1 MYITFTLKNQII
13 KRTDK
18 NIVVANSKNYLRAK
32 FTFLTD
38 DWGGTVTGI
47 FNGFTAIL
55 DKNNECVVPWEALQ
69 FPGEL
74 MVSAFCG
81 DRQTANKAFLPIM
94 ESGYT
99 VRQTPEPPTPDVYQ
113 QLIAIAKNA
122 EEVANSVR
130 EDADAGVFDG
140 DPGKVGPEG
149 PSGLDA
155 PQIDDTEASP
165 DHPWSGAKVS
175 QEVGE
180 LSSRMDS
187 LSKEIDIILG
197 KDAPTTFEEIRF
209 AVEQGRASRY
219 FSVGDQLKPNWT
231 DGISVYENPFD
242 IVQLEGNPELETG
255 ETIHGMVL
263 QQHYANVNACPF
275 DAREALYDADEELP
289 AGTYHFTVAGNTWLS
304 SENGK
309 IVQFTLTQPIPQG
322 GQLVFGGTDRYNKPI
337 VGQSLNVYSGPSSF
351 DAIETVVLSEG
362 SEGTDLGSTD
372 GLGKL
377 NHYQRAQMGS
387 GRWKTSMLRQYLNSD
402 KPAGQWWTKQDRWD
416 RASAFIHTVPGYMS
430 GFDAD
435 FLSAIKPVKVQTSR
449 DTVLSDGGT
458 DITYDYFFPISLEQM
473 NAAPQA
479 AGVEGSAFDYWKA
492 IASEDTTGNLDTSG
506 RFKQFGTYPDL
517 AALLLNAKTL
527 KVSCF
532 LRSARRTMTYNPW
545 VIYEDGN
552 VTAYSAISEFSCIPA
567 CVIG

>member
-1 MYITFTLKNQII
+1 MELVFKLYHQSIQREDLN
-13 KRTDK
+13 
-18 NIVVANSKNYLRAK
+18 VVATKSRNYLEAK
-32 FTFLTD
+32 FELLSD
-38 DWGGTVTGI
+38 DWVAPITAL
-47 FNGFTAIL
+47 FNDYAVVL
-55 DKNNECVVPWEALQ
+55 DENRKCLVPWEVLEN
-69 FPGEL
+69 PGKVT
-74 MVSAFCG
+74 VSAFCG
-81 DRQTANKAFLPIM
+81 DLHTTTCAYVSVRP
-94 ESGYT
+94 SGYMEG
-99 VRQTPEPPTPDVYQ
+99 QTPGPPTPSVYLQLTGMVQTAVNTANDVKQ
-113 QLIAIAKNA
+113 RADSGAFNGKDGA
-122 EEVANSVR
+122 PGAN
-130 EDADAGVFDG
+130 
-140 DPGKVGPEG
+140 
-149 PSGLDA
+149 GLDA
-155 PQIDDTEASP
+155 PQIDDTEASS

-263 QQHYANVNACPF
+263 QQHYANVNSCPF

-309 IVQFTLTQPIPQG
+309 VIQFTLTQPIPAG
-322 GQLVFGGTDRYNKPI
+322 GQLVYSNLNGYNQPI
-337 VGQSLNVYSGPSSF
+337 AGQKISTYSGPDSF

-362 SEGTDLGSTD
+362 SGGIDLGTTD
-372 GLGKL
+372 GRGDL
-377 NHYQRAQMGS
+377 NHHQRAFMGS

-416 RASAFIHTVPGYMS
+416 RASAFIHMVPGYMS

-435 FLSAIKPVKVQTSR
+435 FLSVIKPVKVQTSR

-479 AGVEGSAFDYWKA
+479 AGVEGSALDYWKA
-492 IASEDTTGNLDTSG
+492 IASEDSTGNLDTSG
-506 RFKQFGTYPDL
+506 RFKQFGIYPDL
-517 AALLLNAKTL
+517 VALLLNAKTS

-545 VIYEDGN
+545 VVYEDGG
-552 VTAYSAISEFSCIPA
+552 VTTYSAVSDFSCVPA
-567 CVIG
+567 CVIC

>member
-1 MYITFTLKNQII
+1 MTITFALSHQII
-13 KRTDK
+13 SRTDSM
-18 NIVVANSKNYLRAK
+18 ILASGSKNYVTAQFDL
-32 FTFLTD
+32 LTE
-38 DWGGTVTGI
+38 DWTAPITAI
-47 FNGFTAIL
+47 FNEYTVVL
-55 DKNNECVVPWEALQ
+55 DEDNQCLVPWEVLAN
-69 FPGEL
+69 PGKVA
-74 MVSAFCG
+74 VSAFCG
-81 DRQTANKAFLPIM
+81 DLHTATSVLVPVHPSGYTDGQTPQPPTPGVYEQLLDKVKTAVDTANKVQ
-94 ESGYT
+94 EQ
-99 VRQTPEPPTPDVYQ
+99 VDV
-113 QLIAIAKNA
+113 
-122 EEVANSVR
+122 
-130 EDADAGVFDG
+130 
-140 DPGKVGPEG
+140 
-149 PSGLDA
+149 
-155 PQIDDTEASP
+155 
-165 DHPWSGAKVS
+165 
-175 QEVGE
+175 
-180 LSSRMDS
+180 
-187 LSKEIDIILG
+187 ILG
-197 KDAPTTFEEIRF
+197 KKAPSTFAEIRF
-209 AVEQGRASRY
+209 AVEQGRATQY
-219 FSVGDQLKPNWT
+219 FSVGDQLKPTWMD
-231 DGISVYENPFD
+231 DGTNYEDPFD
-242 IVQLEGNPELETG
+242 IVQMEVNPELETG
-255 ETIHGMVL
+255 ETIHGMMI
-263 QQHYANVNACPF
+263 QQHYANIHACPF

-435 FLSAIKPVKVQTSR
+435 FLSVIKPVKVQTSR

-492 IASEDTTGNLDTSG
+492 IAAEDTTGNLDTSG
-506 RFKQFGTYPDL
+506 RFKQFGIYPDL
-517 AALLLNAKTL
+517 VALLLSAKTS

-532 LRSARRTMTYNPW
+532 LRSVRRTMTYNPW
-545 VIYEDGN
+545 VIYADGG
-552 VTAYSAISEFSCIPA
+552 VTSYSAVSEFSCVPA